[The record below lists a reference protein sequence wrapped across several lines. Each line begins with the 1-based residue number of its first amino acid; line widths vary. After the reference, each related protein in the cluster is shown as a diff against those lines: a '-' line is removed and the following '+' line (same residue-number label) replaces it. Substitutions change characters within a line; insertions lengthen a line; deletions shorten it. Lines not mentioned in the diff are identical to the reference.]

1 MSKTYLPLALL
12 AGLSLSSSLLA
23 QPWEKAYGPRDSKD
37 EGHRR
42 VAQVTQCPGGGYIA
56 IGSRDVGAVSR
67 VYLVRTNTAGAR
79 IWEHDYD
86 LGFDGQ
92 PDEGLALAELR
103 DGSGFVTTGTSQRG
117 LGWHAHVLRVSCD
130 GGIVFSKFY
139 YPQFTTIS
147 PRVVGNDIRE
157 ATVGNGVD
165 TFPGDLLVAG
175 HLASPNGIGDAM
187 LLRLD
192 AAGNLVWHRRYD
204 TGATERFFGLTE
216 ARANA
221 SGGGDIIAVG
231 DWTDGGRSQALVLR
245 ASGNDGS
252 LAGGDHCMAIYGDAG
267 AENFQSVVELRLA
280 PNTGALVMAGMSS
293 SPGQAE
299 DVYLVETKPNPCS
312 MIAQN
317 TIGNEFGFTYRE
329 WATDLVEVLQPVDAS
344 LGVPLGAL
352 ALTGYAENGDSV
364 GAGGNDP
371 NGTSV
376 GNPPGA
382 APGDGDGGD
391 PDGTS
396 VGNPPGA
403 APASGGDAFLLFAK
417 EGSLF
422 PITARTYGDHRGAVD
437 FGSSLS
443 QLRNVLGPINQPRGF
458 IIAGTTL
465 TDWGDGDPADLYLVQ
480 PNAKASTGC
489 EQEWFPYGA
498 EWRWE
503 PRRLDPHID
512 KVVTEEA
519 VHTDGHRDD
528 TVLRICQ

>member
-12 AGLSLSSSLLA
+12 AGLSFSSSLLA

-86 LGFDGQ
+86 IGFDGQ
-92 PDEGLALAELR
+92 PDEGLALVELR
-103 DGSGFVTTGTSQRG
+103 NGSGFVTTGTSQRG
-117 LGWHAHVLRVSCD
+117 LGWHAHVLKVSCD

-157 ATVGNGVD
+157 AAVGNGVD

-192 AAGNLVWHRRYD
+192 LAGNLVWHRRYD
-204 TGATERFFGLTE
+204 TGATEKFFGLTE

-352 ALTGYAENGDSV
+352 ALTGYAENGGSV
-364 GAGGNDP
+364 
-371 NGTSV
+371 
-376 GNPPGA
+376 
-382 APGDGDGGD
+382 
-391 PDGTS
+391 
-396 VGNPPGA
+396 
-403 APASGGDAFLLFAK
+403 GDAFLLFAK

-422 PITARTYGDHRGAVD
+422 PITARTYGDHRGSVD
-437 FGSSLS
+437 FGTSLS

-498 EWRWE
+498 EWPWE